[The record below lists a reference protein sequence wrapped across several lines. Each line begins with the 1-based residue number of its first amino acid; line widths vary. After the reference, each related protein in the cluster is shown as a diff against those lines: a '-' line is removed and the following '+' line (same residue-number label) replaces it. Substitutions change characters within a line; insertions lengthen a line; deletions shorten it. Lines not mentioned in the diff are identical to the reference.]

1 MKYSFETLNAW
12 QESRRLVVSVYQLLD
27 NFPKFEKYALC
38 DQIRRA
44 IVSVPSN
51 LAEGSGRMSL
61 KEQIHFI
68 EISFGSLME
77 AYNQLIIANDLNYID
92 EASLESVKPS
102 IDVVAKLLNG
112 LRSSYIRKLEE
123 QNRKP

>member
-1 MKYSFETLNAW
+1 
-12 QESRRLVVSVYQLLD
+12 
-27 NFPKFEKYALC
+27 
-38 DQIRRA
+38 
-44 IVSVPSN
+44 
-51 LAEGSGRMSL
+51 MSL
-61 KEQIHFI
+61 REQIHFI

-92 EASLESVKPS
+92 ETSLESVKPS

-112 LRSSYIRKLEE
+112 LRSSYVRKLDD